1 MSKIKGL
8 LIFAAGAVAGTVAG
22 IGISKR
28 HFEAIAA
35 QEINEVRDYYI
46 KVNKELA
53 DQLVDKTSDIKE
65 EQVEEHEKIEESAE
79 KSIEEETKKEY
90 DNIIKYGNYVTTE
103 EIDDEEDDYS
113 DDEPYIIDP
122 SEFGNN
128 GNYATQTCTYFAD
141 GVLVDDV
148 DEVIEDPEKLV
159 GNLHV
164 DIFRDFDATSVYVR
178 NDWMKM
184 DFEILKDDWFW
195 SDFDNV
201 PSNLE
206 AYKKPHQL

>member
-35 QEINEVRDYYI
+35 QEINEVRDYYR
-46 KVNKELA
+46 KANKELEE
-53 DQLVDKTSDIKE
+53 QKE
-65 EQVEEHEKIEESAE
+65 EQKEEQEN
-79 KSIEEETKKEY
+79 TKKEEIVEETIEEY
-90 DNIIKYGNYVTTE
+90 NNIIKHGNYMTTE
-103 EIDDEEDDYS
+103 EIDEEDDYS

-148 DEVIEDPEKLV
+148 DEVIEDPETLV

-195 SDFDNV
+195 SDLDNV
-201 PSNLE
+201 PSNPE

>member
-35 QEINEVRDYYI
+35 QEINEVRDYYR
-46 KVNKELA
+46 KVNKELEE
-53 DQLVDKTSDIKE
+53 QKE
-65 EQVEEHEKIEESAE
+65 EQKEEQEN
-79 KSIEEETKKEY
+79 TKKEEVVEETIEEY
-90 DNIIKYGNYVTTE
+90 NNIIKHGNYVPTE

-195 SDFDNV
+195 SDLDNV
-201 PSNLE
+201 PSNPE
-206 AYKKPHQL
+206 TYKKPHQL

>member
-35 QEINEVRDYYI
+35 QEINEVRDYYR
-46 KVNKELA
+46 KANKELEEQKE
-53 DQLVDKTSDIKE
+53 DQKE
-65 EQVEEHEKIEESAE
+65 EQKEEQEN
-79 KSIEEETKKEY
+79 TKKEEVVEETIEEY
-90 DNIIKYGNYVTTE
+90 NNIIKYGNYVPTE
-103 EIDDEEDDYS
+103 EIDDEDDDYS

-201 PSNLE
+201 PSNPE

>member
-35 QEINEVRDYYI
+35 QEINEVRDYYR
-46 KVNKELA
+46 KANKELEE
-53 DQLVDKTSDIKE
+53 QKE
-65 EQVEEHEKIEESAE
+65 EQKEEQEN
-79 KSIEEETKKEY
+79 TKKEEIVEETIEEY
-90 DNIIKYGNYVTTE
+90 NNIIKHGNYMTTE
-103 EIDDEEDDYS
+103 EIDEEDDYS

-195 SDFDNV
+195 SDLDNV
-201 PSNLE
+201 PSNPE
-206 AYKKPHQL
+206 TYKKPHQL

>member
-1 MSKIKGL
+1 M
-8 LIFAAGAVAGTVAG
+8 
-22 IGISKR
+22 
-28 HFEAIAA
+28 
-35 QEINEVRDYYI
+35 
-46 KVNKELA
+46 
-53 DQLVDKTSDIKE
+53 
-65 EQVEEHEKIEESAE
+65 
-79 KSIEEETKKEY
+79 
-90 DNIIKYGNYVTTE
+90 TTE

-201 PSNLE
+201 PSNPE
-206 AYKKPHQL
+206 TYKKPHQL

>member
-35 QEINEVRDYYI
+35 QEINEVRDYYR
-46 KVNKELA
+46 KANKELEE
-53 DQLVDKTSDIKE
+53 QKE
-65 EQVEEHEKIEESAE
+65 EQKEEQENSKKEEVVEETIEE
-79 KSIEEETKKEY
+79 Y
-90 DNIIKYGNYVTTE
+90 NNIIKHGNYMTTE
-103 EIDDEEDDYS
+103 EIDEEDDYS

-195 SDFDNV
+195 SDLDNV
-201 PSNLE
+201 PSNPE
-206 AYKKPHQL
+206 TYKKPHQL

>member
-35 QEINEVRDYYI
+35 QEINEVRDYFR

-53 DQLVDKTSDIKE
+53 DQLVDKTE
-65 EQVEEHEKIEESAE
+65 EPEKTEEPVE
-79 KSIEEETKKEY
+79 KSIEEY
-90 DNIIKYGNYVTTE
+90 NNIIKHGNYMTTE
-103 EIDDEEDDYS
+103 EIDEEDDYG

-195 SDFDNV
+195 SDLDNV
-201 PSNLE
+201 PSNPE
-206 AYKKPHQL
+206 TYKKPHQL

>member
-35 QEINEVRDYYI
+35 QEINEVRDYYR
-46 KVNKELA
+46 KANKELEE
-53 DQLVDKTSDIKE
+53 QKE
-65 EQVEEHEKIEESAE
+65 EQKEEQENSKKEEVVEETIEE
-79 KSIEEETKKEY
+79 Y
-90 DNIIKYGNYVTTE
+90 NNIIKHGNYVTTE
-103 EIDDEEDDYS
+103 EIDEEDDYS

-148 DEVIEDPEKLV
+148 DEVIEDPETLV

-195 SDFDNV
+195 SDLDNV
-201 PSNLE
+201 PSNPE

>member
-35 QEINEVRDYYI
+35 QEINEVRDYYR
-46 KVNKELA
+46 KANKELEE
-53 DQLVDKTSDIKE
+53 QKE
-65 EQVEEHEKIEESAE
+65 EQKEEQENTEEEEVVEETIEE
-79 KSIEEETKKEY
+79 Y
-90 DNIIKYGNYVTTE
+90 NNIIKYGNYVTTE

-201 PSNLE
+201 PSNPE

>member
-35 QEINEVRDYYI
+35 QEINEVRDYYR
-46 KVNKELA
+46 KANKELEE
-53 DQLVDKTSDIKE
+53 QKE
-65 EQVEEHEKIEESAE
+65 EQKEEQEN
-79 KSIEEETKKEY
+79 TKKEEVVEETIEEY
-90 DNIIKYGNYVTTE
+90 NNIIKYGNYVTTE
-103 EIDDEEDDYS
+103 EIDDEEDDYG

-195 SDFDNV
+195 SDLDNV
-201 PSNLE
+201 PSNPE
-206 AYKKPHQL
+206 TYKKPHQL

>member
-35 QEINEVRDYYI
+35 QEINEVRDYYR
-46 KVNKELA
+46 KVNKELEE
-53 DQLVDKTSDIKE
+53 QKE
-65 EQVEEHEKIEESAE
+65 EQKEEQEN
-79 KSIEEETKKEY
+79 TKKEEVVEETIEEY
-90 DNIIKYGNYVTTE
+90 NNIIKHGNYMTTE
-103 EIDDEEDDYS
+103 EIDEEDDYS

-195 SDFDNV
+195 SDLDNI
-201 PSNLE
+201 PSNPE
-206 AYKKPHQL
+206 TYKKPHQL

>member
-35 QEINEVRDYYI
+35 QEINEVRDYYR
-46 KVNKELA
+46 KVNKELEE
-53 DQLVDKTSDIKE
+53 QKE
-65 EQVEEHEKIEESAE
+65 EQKEEQEN
-79 KSIEEETKKEY
+79 TKKEEVVEETIEEY
-90 DNIIKYGNYVTTE
+90 NNIIKYGNYVTTE

-195 SDFDNV
+195 SDLDNV
-201 PSNLE
+201 PSNPE
-206 AYKKPHQL
+206 TYKKPHQL

>member
-35 QEINEVRDYYI
+35 QEINEVRDYYR
-46 KVNKELA
+46 KANKELEE
-53 DQLVDKTSDIKE
+53 QKE
-65 EQVEEHEKIEESAE
+65 EQKEEQEN
-79 KSIEEETKKEY
+79 TKKEEVVEETIEEY
-90 DNIIKYGNYVTTE
+90 NNIIKYGNYVSTE

-201 PSNLE
+201 PSNPE

>member
-1 MSKIKGL
+1 M
-8 LIFAAGAVAGTVAG
+8 
-22 IGISKR
+22 
-28 HFEAIAA
+28 
-35 QEINEVRDYYI
+35 
-46 KVNKELA
+46 
-53 DQLVDKTSDIKE
+53 
-65 EQVEEHEKIEESAE
+65 
-79 KSIEEETKKEY
+79 
-90 DNIIKYGNYVTTE
+90 TTE

-195 SDFDNV
+195 SDLDNV
-201 PSNLE
+201 PSNPE
-206 AYKKPHQL
+206 TYKKPHQL

>member
-1 MSKIKGL
+1 MP
-8 LIFAAGAVAGTVAG
+8 
-22 IGISKR
+22 
-28 HFEAIAA
+28 
-35 QEINEVRDYYI
+35 
-46 KVNKELA
+46 
-53 DQLVDKTSDIKE
+53 
-65 EQVEEHEKIEESAE
+65 
-79 KSIEEETKKEY
+79 
-90 DNIIKYGNYVTTE
+90 TE

-201 PSNLE
+201 PSNPE

>member
-35 QEINEVRDYYI
+35 QEINEVRDYYR
-46 KVNKELA
+46 KVNKELEE
-53 DQLVDKTSDIKE
+53 QKE
-65 EQVEEHEKIEESAE
+65 EQKEEQEN
-79 KSIEEETKKEY
+79 TKKEEVVEETIEEY
-90 DNIIKYGNYVTTE
+90 NNIIKHGNYMTTE
-103 EIDDEEDDYS
+103 EIDEEDDYG

-148 DEVIEDPEKLV
+148 DEVIEDPETLV

-195 SDFDNV
+195 SDLDNV
-201 PSNLE
+201 PSNPE
-206 AYKKPHQL
+206 TYKKPHQL

>member
-28 HFEAIAA
+28 HFEATAA
-35 QEINEVRDYYI
+35 QEINEVRDYYR

-53 DQLVDKTSDIKE
+53 DQLVDKTE
-65 EQVEEHEKIEESAE
+65 EPEKTEEPVE
-79 KSIEEETKKEY
+79 KSIEEY
-90 DNIIKYGNYVTTE
+90 NNIIKHGNYMTTE
-103 EIDDEEDDYS
+103 EIDEEDDYG

-195 SDFDNV
+195 SDLDNV
-201 PSNLE
+201 PSNPE
-206 AYKKPHQL
+206 TYKKPHQL

>member
-35 QEINEVRDYYI
+35 QEINEVRDYYR
-46 KVNKELA
+46 KANKELEE
-53 DQLVDKTSDIKE
+53 QKE
-65 EQVEEHEKIEESAE
+65 EQKEEQEN
-79 KSIEEETKKEY
+79 TKKEEVVEETIEEY
-90 DNIIKYGNYVTTE
+90 NNIIKHGNYMTTE
-103 EIDDEEDDYS
+103 EIDEEDDYS

-195 SDFDNV
+195 SDLDNV
-201 PSNLE
+201 PSNPE
-206 AYKKPHQL
+206 TYKKPHQL

>member
-35 QEINEVRDYYI
+35 QEINEVRDYYR
-46 KVNKELA
+46 KANKELEE
-53 DQLVDKTSDIKE
+53 QKE
-65 EQVEEHEKIEESAE
+65 EQKEEQEN
-79 KSIEEETKKEY
+79 TKKEEVVEETIEEY
-90 DNIIKYGNYVTTE
+90 NNIIKHGNYMTTE
-103 EIDDEEDDYS
+103 EIDEEDDYG

-159 GNLHV
+159 GNLHI

-201 PSNLE
+201 PSNPE

>member
-8 LIFAAGAVAGTVAG
+8 LIFAAGAIAGTVAG
-22 IGISKR
+22 IGMSKR

-35 QEINEVRDYYI
+35 QEINEVRDYYR
-46 KVNKELA
+46 KGNKELA

-65 EQVEEHEKIEESAE
+65 EQTEEPEKIEVT
-79 KSIEEETKKEY
+79 KEEKKEY
-90 DNIIKYGNYVTTE
+90 DNVIKHGNYMTME
-103 EIDDEEDDYS
+103 EDEEDDYS
-113 DDEPYIIDP
+113 DDDEPYIIDP

-128 GNYATQTCTYFAD
+128 GHYATQTCTYFAD

-148 DEVIEDPEKLV
+148 DEVIEEPETLV
-159 GNLHV
+159 GNFHV

-184 DFEILKDDWFW
+184 DFEILRDDWFW
-195 SDFDNV
+195 SDLGDV
-201 PSNLE
+201 PSDPE
-206 AYKKPHQL
+206 AYKKPHQI

>member
-35 QEINEVRDYYI
+35 QEINEVRDYYR
-46 KVNKELA
+46 KVNKELEE
-53 DQLVDKTSDIKE
+53 QKE
-65 EQVEEHEKIEESAE
+65 EQKEEQEN
-79 KSIEEETKKEY
+79 TKKEEVVEETIEEY
-90 DNIIKYGNYVTTE
+90 NNIIKHGNYMTTE
-103 EIDDEEDDYS
+103 EIDEEDDYS

-195 SDFDNV
+195 SDLDNV
-201 PSNLE
+201 PSNPE
-206 AYKKPHQL
+206 TYKKPHQL

>member
-28 HFEAIAA
+28 HFEVIAA
-35 QEINEVRDYYI
+35 QEINEVRDYYR
-46 KVNKELA
+46 KANKELEE
-53 DQLVDKTSDIKE
+53 QKE
-65 EQVEEHEKIEESAE
+65 EQKEEQEN
-79 KSIEEETKKEY
+79 TKKEEIVEETIEEY
-90 DNIIKYGNYVTTE
+90 NNIIKHGNYVTTE
-103 EIDDEEDDYS
+103 EIDEEDDYS

-148 DEVIEDPEKLV
+148 DEVIEDPETLV

-195 SDFDNV
+195 SDLDNV
-201 PSNLE
+201 PSNPE